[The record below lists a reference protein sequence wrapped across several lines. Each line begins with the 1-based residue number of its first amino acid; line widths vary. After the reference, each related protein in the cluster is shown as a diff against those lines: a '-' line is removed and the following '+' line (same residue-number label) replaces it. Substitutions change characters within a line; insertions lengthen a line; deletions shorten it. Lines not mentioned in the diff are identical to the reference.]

1 MRPIPVINRPPD
13 FEGGLSKLWYD
24 PSNPDQL
31 IKKFNTPLDQSE
43 TKLLI
48 DLNDLLYKIRPSIK
62 ERLIRNFSWP
72 LEVFGSEKSAT
83 GILIPL
89 APKEYFQDVKTLGE
103 KKRTLMEIVYLIDKS
118 WWASPI
124 VDTPEPTISLEQ
136 RIELCHHL
144 ITTLLLLWESGA
156 VYGDFSFK
164 NLIWTLEPYP
174 RIMFLD
180 ADTATADNKYDR
192 RLHSPGWREHLL
204 PNLSPQQKDFR
215 LGALLIW
222 RVLGQTQRCHPG
234 DPNLTNFLNKIKS
247 DLRLAIQDLWNE
259 MSFKHAVDLQTILNE
274 YRDDQYIKKQ
284 FYEAKQD
291 GFARLL
297 VLHTPKTLSQDDLS
311 YLARA
316 REWQSLELN
325 YESKRGRSQVRYAR
339 LNLNGSE
346 FVPDVV
352 NAPSVTDVSRPETFW
367 STMRDGDFSLIAEN
381 FDRFNE
387 SSEFLPFVRRA
398 IEHALVELDPP
409 SVNLVDEFAS
419 MTMSWTFP
427 PTANWVNKAVVSIF
441 DVNGQVMVEKMFSR
455 KPALSRATF
464 TRAPN
469 TASVEI
475 RWTSTNAHGVEV
487 LSPTAWSQKINVL
500 SSSTPIPEYKDSTHQ
515 NEVTRPRIAIG
526 EIRTDTRDLQV
537 TRAAKPEDQSTT
549 KSTTQVKAKPK
560 SNGFFSRFRLRRYL
574 R

>member
-1 MRPIPVINRPPD
+1 MRQIPVLNRPPD

-24 PSNPDQL
+24 PNNPDQL
-31 IKKFNTPLDQSE
+31 IKKFNSPLDQNE
-43 TKLLI
+43 TKLLVE
-48 DLNDLLYKIRPSIK
+48 LNDLLYKIRPSIK

-83 GILIPL
+83 GISIPL

-103 KKRTLMEIVYLIDKS
+103 KKKTLMEIVYLIDKS
-118 WWASPI
+118 WWDSPI
-124 VDTPEPTISLEQ
+124 VDTPEPLISLEQ

-174 RIMFLD
+174 KIMFLD

-215 LGALLIW
+215 LSALLIW
-222 RVLGQTQRCHPG
+222 RILGQTQRCHPG
-234 DPNLTNFLNKIKS
+234 DSNLTNFLNKIKS

-259 MSFKHAVDLQTILNE
+259 MTFKNAVDLQTSLNE
-274 YRDDQYIKKQ
+274 YREDQYIKKQ
-284 FYEAKQD
+284 FQEAKQD

-297 VLHTPKTLSQDDLS
+297 VLHTPKNLSQDDLS
-311 YLARA
+311 YLTKA
-316 REWQSLELN
+316 REWQALELN
-325 YESKRGRSQVRYAR
+325 YESKRGRSQVRFAR
-339 LNLNGSE
+339 LNLNSCE

-352 NAPSVTDVSRPETFW
+352 NAPSVADISRPETFW

-381 FDRFNE
+381 FDRFDA
-387 SSEFLPFVRRA
+387 SSEFLPFVQRA
-398 IEHALVELDPP
+398 VEHALVELDPP
-409 SVNLVDEFAS
+409 SVNLVDEFTG

-427 PTANWVNKAVVSIF
+427 PSANWVNGAVVSIF
-441 DVNGQVMVEKMFSR
+441 DVNGQVMVTKTFSR

-464 TRAPN
+464 TRSPN
-469 TASVEI
+469 TASIEI
-475 RWTSTNAHGVEV
+475 RWKSVNAQGVEV
-487 LSPTAWSQKINVL
+487 VSPSAWSQRITVL
-500 SSSTPIPEYKDSTHQ
+500 PSRAPSSESNESTRQ
-515 NEVTRPRIAIG
+515 NDITRPRITIG
-526 EIRTDTRDLQV
+526 EIRTDTRDLQI
-537 TRAAKPEDQSTT
+537 TRAIKPVDQRTT
-549 KSTTQVKAKPK
+549 KLNPQSKARAK
-560 SNGFFSRFRLRRYL
+560 SNGFFSRFRLRR
-574 R
+574 